1 MRVFLFGVDGLTFRI
16 LNPMMERGLLP
27 NFQRLR
33 ERGVEGVL
41 KSVTPPVTPPAW
53 TSISTGLALA
63 KHGVYDFWEY
73 EQTEDGPK
81 PRVVTHRKGGK
92 AVWNILSDWGKQ
104 VVVANVPLTYPPE
117 PVNGIMLSGLMAP
130 EMQANVTYPT
140 SFKEELLEAVPNY
153 HIDINNAVSCGQR
166 GDVFVDVLK
175 MTRERNAMLQL
186 LLKKPWDFFFI
197 VYTGADRIQHLRW
210 EEIMTFHPMAVEYYQ
225 LVDEALGK
233 VLDGLTP
240 EDMLMVVSDH
250 GFQGAKRKFYI
261 QEYLL
266 RNGWL
271 KMHSSTRSRA
281 KLLGVAR
288 SIIRALKVQ
297 RLARQVFRRLRR
309 KQIEALASENHPAIL
324 PDIDWAN
331 SRAWIQSTSG
341 ELAGYA
347 DIFFADTVTEEE
359 IAELMKALKEIR
371 DPQNGQPLIV
381 EMQREDA
388 FGQGSFAPS
397 QRHLVVLS
405 GENTALYTQL
415 GRTALWETR
424 GMGRDVATGIHHQD
438 GILYVYGAAVKEGA
452 KIAPVH
458 IYDVVPTILSSMGV
472 PLPDDLDGK
481 VMQEPFEPQTL
492 SKSESGESDSLVK
505 RKLKKLAARAN

>member
-1 MRVFLFGVDGLTFRI
+1 
-16 LNPMMERGLLP
+16 
-27 NFQRLR
+27 
-33 ERGVEGVL
+33 
-41 KSVTPPVTPPAW
+41 
-53 TSISTGLALA
+53 
-63 KHGVYDFWEY
+63 
-73 EQTEDGPK
+73 
-81 PRVVTHRKGGK
+81 
-92 AVWNILSDWGKQ
+92 
-104 VVVANVPLTYPPE
+104 LTYPPE
-117 PVNGIMLSGLMAP
+117 PVNGVMLSGLMAP

-140 SFKEELLEAVPNY
+140 IFKEELLEAVPNY

-347 DIFFADTVTEEE
+347 DIFFADSVTEEE

-481 VMQEPFEPQTL
+481 VMQEPFEQQTL

>member
-1 MRVFLFGVDGLTFRI
+1 M
-16 LNPMMERGLLP
+16 
-27 NFQRLR
+27 
-33 ERGVEGVL
+33 
-41 KSVTPPVTPPAW
+41 
-53 TSISTGLALA
+53 
-63 KHGVYDFWEY
+63 
-73 EQTEDGPK
+73 
-81 PRVVTHRKGGK
+81 THRKGGK

-281 KLLGVAR
+281 RLLGVAR

-309 KQIEALASENHPAIL
+309 KQIESLASENHPAIL

-347 DIFFADTVTEEE
+347 DIFFADSVTEEE

-481 VMQEPFEPQTL
+481 VMQEPFEQQTL

>member
-1 MRVFLFGVDGLTFRI
+1 
-16 LNPMMERGLLP
+16 
-27 NFQRLR
+27 
-33 ERGVEGVL
+33 
-41 KSVTPPVTPPAW
+41 
-53 TSISTGLALA
+53 
-63 KHGVYDFWEY
+63 
-73 EQTEDGPK
+73 
-81 PRVVTHRKGGK
+81 
-92 AVWNILSDWGKQ
+92 
-104 VVVANVPLTYPPE
+104 
-117 PVNGIMLSGLMAP
+117 MLSGLMAP

-481 VMQEPFEPQTL
+481 VMQEPFEQQTL